1 MTAIDEWAAH
11 LGRSPVFGTLS
22 VAARQRLAGAGTPLK
37 LAHGERLF
45 AAGDPGDAAFL
56 LLSGELE
63 VALSRAD
70 GGETWLAQ
78 LGPGSVTGELA
89 VLDGGSRSADVSATR
104 SSQLLRLGRSAV
116 LEALTTEPAAALQLL
131 TILVDRLRA
140 ANALVEASSALNLG
154 ARLARLLLKAER
166 REIRSQAELARLT
179 AATRESVNRK
189 LAAWRAAGWVDV
201 TPRGI
206 EVADRAALSREACLD
221 QI

>member
-1 MTAIDEWAAH
+1 MAAIDEWATQ

-22 VAARQRLAGAGTPLK
+22 LAARQRLAGAGTPLK

-70 GGETWLAQ
+70 GTETWLAQ
-78 LGPGSVTGELA
+78 LKPGTVTGELA
-89 VLDGGSRSADVSATR
+89 VIDGGSRSADVSATR
-104 SSQLLRLGRSAV
+104 SAQLLRLGRAAV

-131 TILVDRLRA
+131 ALLVDRLRA
-140 ANALVEASSALNLG
+140 ANALVEASTSLGLG
-154 ARLARLLLKAER
+154 ARLARLLLKAEH
-166 REIRSQAELARLT
+166 RETRSQSELARLT
-179 AATRESVNRK
+179 AATRETVNRK
-189 LAAWRAAGWVDV
+189 LATWRAAAWIDI

-206 EVADRAALSREACLD
+206 KVTDRAALGREAYLE
-221 QI
+221 